1 MPALGDPEDE
11 ADDQHEGGD
20 LLVALH
26 LAEGLT
32 LGVDDFGGD
41 GDVVLRGVEDAHAD
55 VGENEQ
61 GETPGPGDA
70 QPGEEIEAFLIALGQ
85 QADHGEAH
93 GRTGQEEGTVGAEAH
108 PHGGEQT
115 GGGLAVGLIAH
126 GLAVSLGE
134 GRRDGD
140 LGRGAG
146 DEGVDDVARDDEAE
160 GLALE
165 GGLELAED
173 EEDYALE
180 QSGLAKSRADGEH
193 RDDYPDDAA
202 GEGGEHGAERSG
214 LGGYHERHHPEGGDV
229 VGEDG
234 AHPPEYCQQEEAE
247 HLHALG
253 GEALKRGHHKEDD
266 GRRDAKEEEYKLFGV
281 EKRKYSLV
289 FHWEPHSFKVL
300 GSLFDAEAASDDAHL
315 GLGGAAHEA
324 HDAGVAELPGDGH
337 LVQMP

>member
-1 MPALGDPEDE
+1 MT
-11 ADDQHEGGD
+11 H
-20 LLVALH
+20 
-26 LAEGLT
+26 
-32 LGVDDFGGD
+32 
-41 GDVVLRGVEDAHAD
+41 
-55 VGENEQ
+55 
-61 GETPGPGDA
+61 
-70 QPGEEIEAFLIALGQ
+70 
-85 QADHGEAH
+85 
-93 GRTGQEEGTVGAEAH
+93 
-108 PHGGEQT
+108 
-115 GGGLAVGLIAH
+115 
-126 GLAVSLGE
+126 
-134 GRRDGD
+134 
-140 LGRGAG
+140 
-146 DEGVDDVARDDEAE
+146 
-160 GLALE
+160 
-165 GGLELAED
+165 
-173 EEDYALE
+173 
-180 QSGLAKSRADGEH
+180 
-193 RDDYPDDAA
+193 PDDAA

-337 LVQMP
+337 LGADAVAAEELHAHVRGAEGQLGGVVLYHGAVGVDVLLAGHVVEQDAVEVVEREVVLGVQLGQLVLGVLEGGQRLARRVSSA